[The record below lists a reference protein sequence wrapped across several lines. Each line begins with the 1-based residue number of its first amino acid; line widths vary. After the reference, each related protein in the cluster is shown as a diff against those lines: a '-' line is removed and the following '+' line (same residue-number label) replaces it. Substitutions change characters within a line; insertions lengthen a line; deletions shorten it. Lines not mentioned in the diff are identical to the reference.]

1 MRINSVGAG
10 PLPSCKMLLRQ
21 ISQTNQQASS
31 HLPTA
36 RQRRSVAIRR
46 HGSRR
51 LRAQT
56 RSSGAACRSGPNT
69 VVFRSSNKIDKNND
83 RKVCADKPHPRS
95 AQESRSFSSFPKAP
109 AASGRVKQ
117 VSDYTSARISAWR
130 WYYTT
135 AAAPGDPGTGL
146 WTKNGVVKYF
156 SNPHGVRAACL
167 PRSRA
172 QGRGLLAL
180 EPKAVLLAGSLSA
193 AAGFGGLS
201 SGPAPCC
208 ES

>member
-156 SNPHGVRAACL
+156 SNPRGRSCCVSSSLSSPR
-167 PRSRA
+167 PWSSRSRA
-172 QGRGLLAL
+172 RGR
-180 EPKAVLLAGSLSA
+180 LAGRLPRCCC
-193 AAGFGGLS
+193 GFWGLS
-201 SGPAPCC
+201 SGPTPCC

>member
-83 RKVCADKPHPRS
+83 RKVCADKPPSEKRTREPLLLLFPQSSCSLRPCQAGKRLYLSAHFCMAMVLYHCCRARRSRNWAMDKERRCQIFQQSSWRSCCVSSSLSSPRPW
-95 AQESRSFSSFPKAP
+95 SS
-109 AASGRVKQ
+109 
-117 VSDYTSARISAWR
+117 
-130 WYYTT
+130 
-135 AAAPGDPGTGL
+135 
-146 WTKNGVVKYF
+146 
-156 SNPHGVRAACL
+156 
-167 PRSRA
+167 RSRA
-172 QGRGLLAL
+172 QGR
-180 EPKAVLLAGSLSA
+180 LAGRLPRCCC
-193 AAGFGGLS
+193 GFWGLS
-201 SGPAPCC
+201 SGPTPCC